1 MPMALH
7 GAAGTGILGAKMF
20 PNTGDPMSQEALS
33 LTGKLLIAMPGMG
46 DPRFAHTVVF
56 LTSHSEEGTM
66 GLVINK
72 PATGVS
78 LSDVLDQLS
87 EEASPAKR
95 QLGVHFG
102 GPVETGRGF
111 VLHSDEYRSAMQTL
125 VIPGGF
131 ALTAT
136 LDVLED
142 IAEDR
147 GPAHALLT
155 LGYAGWGPGQLDGE
169 IAQNGWLTADA
180 THELV
185 FDLPDA
191 EKWEAALRSLGIDP
205 LVLSASAGRA

>member
-1 MPMALH
+1 
-7 GAAGTGILGAKMF
+7 
-20 PNTGDPMSQEALS
+20 MSTDTLS

-46 DPRFAHTVVF
+46 DPRFAHSVVF

-66 GLVINK
+66 GLVVNK
-72 PATGVS
+72 PAVGVS

-87 EEASPAKR
+87 EESGPAKR

-125 VIPGGF
+125 PIEGGF

-147 GPAHALLT
+147 GPERALLM
-155 LGYAGWGPGQLDGE
+155 LGYAGWGPGQLEGE

-180 THELV
+180 AQELV

-205 LVLSASAGRA
+205 LVLSAAAGRA

>member
-1 MPMALH
+1 M
-7 GAAGTGILGAKMF
+7 
-20 PNTGDPMSQEALS
+20 NTDTLS

-46 DPRFAHTVVF
+46 DPRFVHSVVF

-66 GLVINK
+66 GLVVNK

-87 EEASPAKR
+87 TESGPAKR

-125 VIPGGF
+125 MIEGGF

-147 GPAHALLT
+147 GPEKALLM
-155 LGYAGWGPGQLDGE
+155 LGYAGWGPGQLEGE

-180 THELV
+180 TRALV

-191 EKWEAALRSLGIDP
+191 EKWAAALNSLGIDP
-205 LVLSASAGRA
+205 LVLSAAAGRA